1 VDFLDQL
8 LGQSSAMTDARMN
21 ALFLS
26 LALAFVLGQA
36 IAWVYQRTHCGLSYA
51 RSFTQS
57 LVLITMVVSLVMHV
71 IGDNIVT
78 AFGLIGALA
87 IIRFRNVLKDT
98 RDTVFIFYALVLGM
112 AIGNGQFGAAIM
124 ATIILLSATTYLAFI
139 RFGSRGFFD
148 GHLSFRSTGDERE
161 RQPFLPVMRRF
172 CRRFQSLSVREGSGV
187 TEFIFQVRLR
197 DRRRTNELITEM
209 KQAGGVENVSLVLQ
223 DELAEI

>member
-1 VDFLDQL
+1 M
-8 LGQSSAMTDARMN
+8 SDARMN
-21 ALFLS
+21 SLFLS

-36 IAWVYQRTHCGLSYA
+36 IAWVYQRTHSGLSYA

-57 LVLITMVVSLVMHV
+57 LVLITMIVSLVMHV

-112 AIGNGQFGAAIM
+112 AIGNGQFAAAIV
-124 ATIILLSATTYLAFI
+124 ATVILLSATLYLAFI

-148 GHLSFRSTGDERE
+148 GHLSFRSIGEERE
-161 RQPFLPVMRRF
+161 RKVFLPVLRRF
-172 CRRFQSLSVREGSGV
+172 CRRYQSLSVREGTGV
-187 TEFIFQVRLR
+187 TELIFQVRLR
-197 DRRRTNELITEM
+197 DRRRTDELLAEM
-209 KQAGGVENVSLVLQ
+209 NQAGGIENVSLVLQ